1 MENWDVSEWMQVG
14 IKLPAVLVPQFP
26 LWLRLLPLPWRGLQ
40 LLGEVWEN
48 FQTRIILSLLFPWHP
63 TSLIPSHPAGDEGT
77 EGSGMVTGLESQ
89 PGAALGQ
96 AGTRGLEV

>member
-48 FQTRIILSLLFPWHP
+48 FQPRSFSACCSHGIPHP
-63 TSLIPSHPAGDEGT
+63 
-77 EGSGMVTGLESQ
+77 
-89 PGAALGQ
+89 
-96 AGTRGLEV
+96 